1 MQNVAPFWYQH
12 GHAVEGRRWLERA
25 IQVASGHPGAPLARV
40 AHWLGVLLQQQGDD
54 AAAIPLFECSLDIWR
69 ELGDENQQAVQLNS
83 IGITRRSLGELD
95 AARSY
100 FEDSIAIA
108 RRIGSD
114 IRLSTALGNLG
125 ILEIDAGN
133 ADRAIEVLQEALV
146 LDQKAGD
153 TWGVAIIHN
162 SLAAASL
169 LAGRSE
175 EAHRLL
181 VSVLADITG
190 SGDLELM
197 AATLELAA
205 GIAAHLGDTKRA
217 ARLAGAAEAIRDK
230 TGIPI
235 TESDAAW
242 LERYLAPARA
252 AMEPDGWG
260 IELAA
265 GRALSQQEAVTLIAR
280 PFTTAP
286 R

>member
-1 MQNVAPFWYQH
+1 MTGPHSACASAERGPVLVPAWPCCGRAAVAGEGYP
-12 GHAVEGRRWLERA
+12 GRVRPPRSPAGPGGTLARGAPAAAGRR
-25 IQVASGHPGAPLARV
+25 SGGHP
-40 AHWLGVLLQQQGDD
+40 
-54 AAAIPLFECSLDIWR
+54 
-69 ELGDENQQAVQLNS
+69 
-83 IGITRRSLGELD
+83 
-95 AARSY
+95 
-100 FEDSIAIA
+100 
-108 RRIGSD
+108 
-114 IRLSTALGNLG
+114 ALRTQPGH
-125 ILEIDAGN
+125 LEG
-133 ADRAIEVLQEALV
+133 ALV

-242 LERYLAPARA
+242 LERYLAPAR
-252 AMEPDGWG
+252 
-260 IELAA
+260 
-265 GRALSQQEAVTLIAR
+265 
-280 PFTTAP
+280 
-286 R
+286 